1 MTDTKSTAKGAYK
14 NGEEEKER
22 DRRGRLLRSGEGRG
36 ERLYRRARQIGAPA
50 PVILPLHYPC
60 RSARPPCHSVPP
72 LVILSA
78 AKNLFSHP
86 LSSCPTP
93 VILSEAK
100 NLFSR
105 LRDMA
110 QKILRRCAPQNDSS
124 LVILSPT
131 PYCHSERSEE
141 SSLPSQGHGLKDSSE
156 RSSSE

>member
-50 PVILPLHYPC
+50 PVILRLHYPC

-78 AKNLFSHP
+78 AKNLFSRLKDMARKILRSEAPPNDREEETVPPNDRRGGEPLLRMKAP
-86 LSSCPTP
+86 LSFCVSTPP

-100 NLFSR
+100 NLPSR
-105 LRDMA
+105 LRGMA
-110 QKILRRCAPQNDSS
+110 
-124 LVILSPT
+124 
-131 PYCHSERSEE
+131 
-141 SSLPSQGHGLKDSSE
+141 
-156 RSSSE
+156 